1 MGVTVEIVVLQ
12 QNIRIIVYILKKEKS
27 EENLAALPE
36 PSHLSAGIISGLQWW
51 NNLHLKKIIG

>member
-27 EENLAALPE
+27 EENLAAL
-36 PSHLSAGIISGLQWW
+36 
-51 NNLHLKKIIG
+51 